1 MEEGQEDKIT
11 ARIFV
16 AAIKKVF
23 DRHFDVGDIESIA
36 LAFNEGLTVEI
47 GEAAETADYA
57 AIVKQVEGL
66 KEAVKGLSTRK
77 AEVPAAVEF
86 VLEGLHLHEL
96 LNKYT
101 VGHKASFS
109 G

>member
-1 MEEGQEDKIT
+1 M
-11 ARIFV
+11 
-16 AAIKKVF
+16 F
-23 DRHFDVGDIESIA
+23 DRCFDVDDIESIA

-47 GEAAETADYA
+47 GESATTKDYA
-57 AIVKQVEGL
+57 AIVKRVAGL
-66 KEAVKGLSTRK
+66 KDAVNNMTKVK
-77 AEVPAAVEF
+77 AETPAAVEF

-101 VGHKASFS
+101 VGHNASFS